1 MQLKFSDKMD
11 RTLGKNW
18 IGLQS
23 YPYTLFTVFKW
34 FSFPYVLTSFSHI
47 SRWWQK
53 IVLFIEKVISS
64 DHWNHTTIPDDSET
78 ETEVWFEFLEAF
90 ISSSP
95 RRQFFVKFQKFPI
108 HTKSFHEKQENSLEC
123 YIPFHPRKFLFHW
136 SGGVVILSLSL
147 PSHSMRITTKTV
159 FILFLVE
166 RIQISILLL
175 SWKLWKLWIFQER
188 KHFKTLTLSRS
199 EEKRSSLLVKWDTC
213 YVGPFPY
220 ATQQV

>member
-47 SRWWQK
+47 FRWWQK
-53 IVLFIEKVISS
+53 IVLFTEKVIRALN
-64 DHWNHTTIPDDSET
+64 NHTTIPDDSET
-78 ETEVWFEFLEAF
+78 ETEVWFEILEAF

-123 YIPFHPRKFLFHW
+123 YIPFHPRNFSFIE
-136 SGGVVILSLSL
+136 VVVVLSLSL
-147 PSHSMRITTKTV
+147 SSDSMRNYWNS
-159 FILFLVE
+159 FFFLLFLIE
-166 RIQISILLL
+166 RIWISILLP
-175 SWKLWKLWIFQER
+175 SWQME
-188 KHFKTLTLSRS
+188 T
-199 EEKRSSLLVKWDTC
+199 V
-213 YVGPFPY
+213 PFPRKETLQTKTNSFSLWRES
-220 ATQQV
+220 ALSSG